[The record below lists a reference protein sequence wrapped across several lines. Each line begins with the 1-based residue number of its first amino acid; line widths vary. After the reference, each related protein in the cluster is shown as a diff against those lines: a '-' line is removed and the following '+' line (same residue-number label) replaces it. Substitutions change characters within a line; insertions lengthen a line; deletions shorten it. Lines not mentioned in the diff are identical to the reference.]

1 MTDSK
6 VSCAV
11 LSRTTLFVT
20 MSFQL
25 IDFKIF
31 LCHLWW
37 ATSSFLVL
45 VTLTDHISA
54 PYNRTDKTWKSLSK
68 MLKGVAEGLVLEFR
82 LNEKCRVTKI
92 KQWRKFLDSS
102 NNKSSLIS
110 FLVDEWKSTE
120 NREKLSNKTLYV
132 TNKEACY
139 RLGPEGWEDI
149 KDLTSSQE
157 EADSS
162 ASDCMLLHAS
172 RASKQGHKSLIIV

>member
-1 MTDSK
+1 LEESIKNAETCNRGSG
-6 VSCAV
+6 
-11 LSRTTLFVT
+11 SRTPVKR
-20 MSFQL
+20 
-25 IDFKIF
+25 IIPG
-31 LCHLWW
+31 H
-37 ATSSFLVL
+37 
-45 VTLTDHISA
+45 
-54 PYNRTDKTWKSLSK
+54 
-68 MLKGVAEGLVLEFR
+68 
-82 LNEKCRVTKI
+82 KI
-92 KQWRKFLDSS
+92 KQWGKFLDSF
-102 NNKSSLIS
+102 NNESSIIS